1 MTADPSPNP
10 ANLRIVYYPAAVL
23 RKKAAPVA
31 LGSTDLSAVA
41 ARMLELMHDAEG
53 IGLAAPQVGLPIRMF
68 VVDIPSNDERT
79 AEGELPTATNG
90 PEIYINP
97 VISKPLGPPEASEEG
112 CLSLPDIRGQVLRPP
127 TVTIHAYDLKGKE
140 FTRTAT
146 GLLAR
151 CWQHEL
157 DHLDGTLI
165 LDRMTQMSRLRNRAA
180 IRDLERG
187 V

>member
-1 MTADPSPNP
+1 MTIDPGK
-10 ANLRIVYYPAAVL
+10 LEIVYYPASVL
-23 RKKAAPVA
+23 RQKAKAVVVPAPH
-31 LGSTDLSAVA
+31 LTAVA
-41 ARMLELMHDAEG
+41 RRMFELMDDAEG
-53 IGLAAPQVGLPIRMF
+53 IGLAAPQVGLPIRLF
-68 VVDIPSNDERT
+68 VINVPPGDARS
-79 AEGELPTATNG
+79 AEGPLPSATAG

-97 VISKPLGPPEASEEG
+97 MISSPVGAPEPAEEG

-127 TVTIHAYDLKGKE
+127 TVTIAAYDLEGRE

-157 DHLDGTLI
+157 DHLDGVLI

-180 IRDLERG
+180 VRDLERDAEAY
-187 V
+187 